1 MVLQKKAPVGAVLGV
16 CCVVLSLILRAAVLP
31 RLVDQ
36 NDEWDYG
43 CRGPGEGYVYRVLV
57 RCEGASSAT
66 LYNALGQ
73 YCRTVTFSGGQ
84 GVLIARAG
92 GYILCAGDAQVRF
105 TLAGSAAVR
114 VEGGSGSSDGHIL
127 QFDPPADTGRII

>member
-16 CCVVLSLILRAAVLP
+16 VCVVLSLILRSAVLP
-31 RLVDQ
+31 GLVDQ

-43 CRGPGEGYVYRVLV
+43 CRGPGDGYVYRVLV
-57 RCEGASSAT
+57 RCEGAPSAT

-105 TLAGSAAVR
+105 TLADRAAVR
-114 VEGGSGSSDGHIL
+114 VESGSGSSDGHIL
-127 QFDPPADTGRII
+127 QFDPPQDAGRII

>member
-1 MVLQKKAPVGAVLGV
+1 MIRVRKRLPLAPVLAMF
-16 CCVVLSLILRAAVLP
+16 CVVLSLVLRAFLMP
-31 RLVDQ
+31 SLS
-36 NDEWDYG
+36 
-43 CRGPGEGYVYRVLV
+43 RGAYVYRVVV
-57 RCEGASSAT
+57 RCDGAANAT
-66 LYNALGQ
+66 LYNAMGQ